1 MSTEV
6 LNSFEFT
13 DIEGYDIYFEGEKV
27 EQGEIIYV
35 EVETIGINYGLEI
48 KMVSQENSA
57 EKYFYVRTL
66 NYDYDTVTK
75 GEGEGDGYYYFTQSD
90 NLYKMNTSGE
100 IVFYKKADNKT
111 FDFKQYTFDGEIYYT
126 YLEKVTASADDAVQV
141 SSTQTKAIV
150 MDANFQ
156 VIDEIEAL
164 STDMGMEDGLA
175 LDMHEFLMLD
185 VDHYML
191 LAYVATE
198 VDNIPTEIKEDG
210 QAFVAASVVQEIKDG
225 ELIFQWDSSEYTE
238 MYELNVAN
246 NPDAYDFDKVQDT
259 AIDYLHMNSI
269 EIDPN
274 DGNLLFSFRRLDSVI
289 KIDRETGEIIWILG
303 GEWDMFGL
311 SDYQKFSRQHFA
323 VYFDNETITIY
334 DNGTDKYQTRIQEF
348 ILDEE
353 NFELVSYNQYQY
365 DTRYQSHMGSAMK
378 LEEPSTYLIGWGGGS
393 ADGSLFIEV
402 DFETGEIIFEAMDSD
417 ITDNSYRAYK
427 FDS

>member
-1 MSTEV
+1 
-6 LNSFEFT
+6 
-13 DIEGYDIYFEGEKV
+13 
-27 EQGEIIYV
+27 
-35 EVETIGINYGLEI
+35 
-48 KMVSQENSA
+48 
-57 EKYFYVRTL
+57 
-66 NYDYDTVTK
+66 
-75 GEGEGDGYYYFTQSD
+75 
-90 NLYKMNTSGE
+90 
-100 IVFYKKADNKT
+100 
-111 FDFKQYTFDGEIYYT
+111 
-126 YLEKVTASADDAVQV
+126 
-141 SSTQTKAIV
+141 